1 MKRMLSF
8 IAIIFIFLGYAF
20 VAERKHTSNHQNETK
35 RIGLLQYMDQPALKQ
50 IQKGVYA
57 GLKESGYTVGKNL
70 KVDYQ
75 NAQGNQSNLKTMS
88 EKFEN
93 EGVDL
98 SIGITT
104 PASISLANTN
114 STTPILMSGVTDPR
128 SASLVQNLKHPEKNI
143 TGVSDQAPLEEQ
155 LELIQKLM
163 PNLKTLGIIYTSSDN
178 SAITQFKKFK
188 QLVSKTG
195 IKLKAYSI
203 SNSNDLNQVSQNM
216 VQNVDA
222 VFVPTDNTIAGAMS
236 TLVKN
241 ANAANVPIFPTVDSM
256 VKDGGIATYSVNQYQ
271 LGVLTGKMAARVIN
285 GEKISQTPIEFIKHG
300 DLTINLK
307 QAQKLGIKIPK
318 DLMQEAQKKGEL
330 IK

>member
-1 MKRMLSF
+1 MHF
-8 IAIIFIFLGYAF
+8 
-20 VAERKHTSNHQNETK
+20 
-35 RIGLLQYMDQPALKQ
+35 LLQYMDQPALKQ

-104 PASISLANTN
+104 PASISLANTT

-203 SNSNDLNQVSQNM
+203 SN
-216 VQNVDA
+216 
-222 VFVPTDNTIAGAMS
+222 TIAGAMS

-271 LGVLTGKMAARVIN
+271 LGVLTGKMAARVLN

-307 QAQKLGIKIPK
+307 QAQKLGIKTPK